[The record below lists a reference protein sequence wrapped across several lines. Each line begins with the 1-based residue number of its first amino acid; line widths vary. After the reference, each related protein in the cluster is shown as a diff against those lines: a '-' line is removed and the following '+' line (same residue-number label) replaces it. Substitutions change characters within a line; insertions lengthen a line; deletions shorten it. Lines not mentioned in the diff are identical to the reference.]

1 MRQAFESI
9 DGEYFSTIGEYLAK
23 RMVMRFDQR
32 VRPDDPTLAKLD
44 AKTVCGASCVVAV
57 LLNETKLFVASVG
70 DTRAVVCSLRP
81 EGTLKALPLT
91 IDHVIGSNED
101 EALRLSQLGIDI
113 GSAIA
118 ALGHSGYTR
127 CLGHHRVKGGYKE
140 IDLLSK
146 VENEPVLAE
155 PEIHGGFE
163 I

>member
-44 AKTVCGASCVVAV
+44 ARTVCGASCVVAV

-91 IDHVIGSNED
+91 IDHVIGRYVIIVFYRNK
-101 EALRLSQLGIDI
+101 Q
-113 GSAIA
+113 
-118 ALGHSGYTR
+118 
-127 CLGHHRVKGGYKE
+127 YKK
-140 IDLLSK
+140 L
-146 VENEPVLAE
+146 
-155 PEIHGGFE
+155 F
-163 I
+163 